1 MYSEE
6 IQKITT
12 ILKKYSMNT
21 IEYFFP
27 LYLISAK
34 HFLFSYSEDE
44 EYKELQEF
52 SLKISTKPALLREKF
67 KVTPLQQSSPSN
79 TLKEDEYKII
89 YSYYSRKNFFFENY
103 KVFANAL
110 NSINAQDLLTINF
123 LIDKIL
129 GEVYKCEFELEFNS
143 YDEDESAFSKYSEY
157 SKDRY
162 SNDKPFFVCF
172 DALLYA
178 ISEMPIVKAT
188 ESILPEPIELLMGII
203 AEEIGTRNDAFIY
216 IPFSKAGTFVNL
228 NYGGYQSFKQN
239 SLSEIL
245 SKVMKNGESNKAKLE
260 AAKLKG
266 DLSLEEEVKILTSKE
281 IESFPVLNRKTFW
294 NEQNDAFSIL
304 GQLRDFSYSLATTD
318 TLSSFHFN
326 YTFSDNGFS
335 NYSTIKK
342 WNPSRLKMDL
352 VISDIPTGKLP
363 KTINSKYGKI
373 STYTEYALAKSID
386 TLKANGKAVLAISED
401 FLFRINK
408 SSSGLRKYL
417 VDNNLVSLLIDIPY
431 NEYYS
436 DKKIIIVLDKNKQN
450 EEVLFGNTSE
460 YLKKYKS
467 HVDEPRTSYF
477 NESASYL
484 VNVLIGNDKIKIGV
498 KNADI
503 INNNYDLNV
512 KLYQRKDINSVLL
525 RNVLLSVHNSYK
537 TIASDLDKEAY
548 EDLFEFFPRKYDK
561 FNYTFKNDPLGIHN
575 LEEDNEIEVLVIEE
589 DFLFL
594 FPAAEDTKL
603 TPIYCEYLGNPFV
616 ITFGLENLFFKVNES
631 VIRIDY
637 LIHEMYE
644 EYFQKQ
650 IEYYF
655 ENEDVDLL
663 DMVINLPS
671 LSEQQKIVEGDKQIN
686 RLEKRIESISKAI
699 KEGKDE
705 KDWNE
710 FASLKHSMGTPRQN
724 LTSSLST
731 LKRFFGSNDTAIQSV
746 NEMFQKRY
754 EQDLSATLIE
764 MSWAVN
770 QITNLLERGEKEI
783 NLDDFTLN
791 NIKLNEVVA
800 LIESYNS
807 NNYNFLVVKDIDS
820 CIEKE
825 GYFIRT
831 NLDLLKIL
839 IDNILSNANK
849 HGFKVPDKNNKVCF
863 SLCLDNYDIKL
874 TVKNNGAPFPK
885 GFTKEMFFEKYKTS
899 NKEIGTGIGGYDIKR
914 IADFLFNDYE
924 GWILNLDEE
933 EYPVS
938 YSFIFDIIGNLK

>member
-34 HFLFSYSEDE
+34 RILFSYLEDE
-44 EYKELQEF
+44 KYKELQEF
-52 SLKISTKPALLREKF
+52 SQKISTKPALLKEKF
-67 KVTPLQQSSPSN
+67 KVTPLQQLLRPDTSKEIYNYYFNSN
-79 TLKEDEYKII
+79 N
-89 YSYYSRKNFFFENY
+89 RKNFFFENY
-103 KVFANAL
+103 KTFENAF
-110 NSINAQDLLTINF
+110 NTINAQDLLSINI
-123 LIDKIL
+123 LIDNIL
-129 GEVYKCEFELEFNS
+129 VEVYKCEYELEFNS
-143 YDEDESAFSKYSEY
+143 YDEDESAFSQYSEY

-162 SNDKPFFVCF
+162 SNERPFFVCF

-178 ISEMPIVKAT
+178 LSEIPIVKAT
-188 ESILPEPIELLMGII
+188 ESILPEPVELLMGILT
-203 AEEIGTRNDAFIY
+203 EEIGTQNDAIIY

-228 NYGGYQSFKQN
+228 KYGGYQSFKHN
-239 SLSEIL
+239 SLSEVF
-245 SKVMKNGESNKAKLE
+245 SKVKKNAESNKAKLKAE
-260 AAKLKG
+260 KLKG
-266 DLSLEEEVKILTSKE
+266 DLSLEEELKILLANET
-281 IESFPVLNRKTFW
+281 ESFPILNRKIFW
-294 NEQNDAFSIL
+294 NEQNDAFSIF
-304 GQLRDFSYSLATTD
+304 GQLRDFSYSLSTKNS
-318 TLSSFHFN
+318 LSSFDSN

-335 NYSTIKK
+335 IYSTIKK

-352 VISDIPTGKLP
+352 IVSDIPTGKLL
-363 KTINSKYGKI
+363 KTLKSKYGEI
-373 STYTEYALAKSID
+373 STYTEYAIAKSID
-386 TLKANGKAVLAISED
+386 TLKANGKAVLAITED
-401 FLFRINK
+401 FLYRINK

-417 VDNNLVSLLIDIPY
+417 VDNNLIRVLIDIPY

-436 DKKIIIVLDKNKQN
+436 DKKVIIVIDKNKQN
-450 EEVLFGNTSE
+450 EEVLFRNTSE
-460 YLKKYKS
+460 YLKKFKT
-467 HVDEPRTSYF
+467 HVEEPRTSFF
-477 NESASYL
+477 NESISYL
-484 VNVLIGNDKIKIGV
+484 VNVLIGNDNIKPGV

-503 INNNYDLNV
+503 VNNNYDLNI
-512 KLYQRKDINSVLL
+512 KLYHRNDTNSVLL
-525 RNVLLSVHNSYK
+525 RNVLLNVRNSYR
-537 TIASDLDKEAY
+537 TTASDLGKEEY
-548 EDLFEFFPRKYDK
+548 EDLFEFFRRKYDK

-575 LEEDNEIEVLVIEE
+575 LMEEKEREILVIEE
-589 DFLFL
+589 NFLFL
-594 FPAAEDTKL
+594 FLAEEETKL
-603 TPIYCEYLGNPFV
+603 TPIYCEYLGNPF
-616 ITFGLENLFFKVNES
+616 ILHPETESWIFKIKQSIIN
-631 VIRIDY
+631 IDY

-650 IEYYF
+650 VEYCF
-655 ENEDVDLL
+655 ENDDVDLM
-663 DMVINLPS
+663 DIVINLPS
-671 LSEQQKIVEGDKQIN
+671 ISEQQKIVEGDRKIN
-686 RLEKRIESISKAI
+686 RLERKIESLTNAI
-699 KEGKDE
+699 KEGKEE

-746 NEMFQKRY
+746 NEMFQNRY
-754 EQDLSATLIE
+754 EQDLSATLTE
-764 MSWAVN
+764 MSGAID
-770 QITNLLERGEKEI
+770 QITNLLERGGKEI

-807 NNYNFLVVKDIDS
+807 NMYNFFIVKDIDK

-831 NLDLLKIL
+831 NLDLLKVL
-839 IDNILSNANK
+839 FDNILSNANK
-849 HGFKVPDKNNKVCF
+849 HGFKTPDKNNKVCF
-863 SLCLDNYDIKL
+863 SLGLDNYKIKL
-874 TVKNNGAPFPK
+874 TIKNNGAPFPK

-914 IADFLFNDYE
+914 IADFLFHDYE
-924 GWILNLDEE
+924 RWILNLDDE